1 MSAASR
7 APLSQG
13 EGVGAMPADVRNAAL
28 FSALALALSLAVV
41 LLVSAPTDIMIMSTP
56 TIAALVMMLVVTR
69 EGYTKAGWA
78 RLGLHRLGLRWW
90 ALAAIG
96 TALVGAFALA
106 ATLLVGQAT
115 LGASEEL
122 RASSNVPLLLV
133 AGLGSAILLA
143 MLEEIGWRGYLVPR
157 LLSLGQTRALVI
169 SGLIWATWHM
179 PFVIWFGYHSAG
191 NKFLVLPL
199 FFGTIVAAAILFGYL
214 RIYSGSVWPAAIAH
228 GVHNFMWGALAL
240 ITITSNP
247 LAVEEYLGGDNGV
260 FILLGTVAVVI
271 WARRHYGW
279 GPRQSDDASADGR
292 RLPDRR

>member
-1 MSAASR
+1 MSAASG

-13 EGVGAMPADVRNAAL
+13 EGVGAIPADLRNAAL

-41 LLVSAPTDIMIMSTP
+41 LLVSAPTDILIMSTP

-78 RLGLHRLGLRWW
+78 RLGLHRLGLRRW
-90 ALAAIG
+90 ALAAVG
-96 TALVGAFALA
+96 TALVGVFALA
-106 ATLLVGQAT
+106 ATVLVGQAT

-122 RASSNVPLLLV
+122 QASSNVPLLLV
-133 AGLGSAILLA
+133 AGLGSAILFA

-157 LLSLGQTRALVI
+157 LLPLGQTRALVI

-191 NKFLVLPL
+191 SKFLVLPL
-199 FFGTIVAAAILFGYL
+199 FYGTIVAAAILFGYL

-279 GPRQSDDASADGR
+279 GPRPSDDAAADGR
-292 RLPDRR
+292 RLHDRR

>member
-1 MSAASR
+1 MSAD
-7 APLSQG
+7 L
-13 EGVGAMPADVRNAAL
+13 RNAAL
-28 FSALALALSLAVV
+28 FSALALALSVAVV
-41 LLVSAPTDIMIMSTP
+41 LLVPAPTDIMIMSTP

-90 ALAAIG
+90 VLAAIG
-96 TALVGAFALA
+96 TALIGVFALA

-122 RASSNVPLLLV
+122 QASSNVPLLLV
-133 AGLGSAILLA
+133 AGLGSAILLG

-157 LLSLGQTRALVI
+157 LLPLGQTRALVI
-169 SGLIWATWHM
+169 SGLVWATWHM

-191 NKFLVLPL
+191 SRFLVLPL
-199 FFGTIVAAAILFGYL
+199 FYGTVAAAILFGYL

-247 LAVEEYLGGDNGV
+247 LVVEEYLGGDNGV

-279 GPRQSDDASADGR
+279 GESAAAGAHKEE
-292 RLPDRR
+292 